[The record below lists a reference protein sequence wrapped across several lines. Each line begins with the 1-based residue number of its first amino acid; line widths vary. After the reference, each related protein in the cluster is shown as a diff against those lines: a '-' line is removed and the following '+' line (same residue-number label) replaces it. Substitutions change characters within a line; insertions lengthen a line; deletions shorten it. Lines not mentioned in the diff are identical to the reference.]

1 MRRRDFITILA
12 GSAAAWPLVAT
23 AQAAVVPVI
32 GFLGSQSPDSQLLA
46 KFHQGLNEFGYFQG
60 RNVEI
65 EYRWAFNQNQQLPS
79 MAIDLVQHRVAL
91 IVTTG
96 GMVAAKAAK
105 EATTSIPILFLSGLD
120 PVANGLVASL
130 SRPGGNVTGVS
141 QFHSALI
148 PKRLEMLRQMLPKA
162 REFAYLLNDDST
174 GLGPVEKRQI
184 GTETQMAEELGL
196 VVHYARSESD
206 IETAFASMAQ
216 QRIEAVLVG
225 SDPFFGRRRGQLVAL
240 AARYA
245 LPAGYSLR
253 EFANAGGLMSYG
265 PSVPESWRQI
275 GQYAGRVLKGA
286 RPEDLP
292 VMMQSKFEL
301 AINMKTAG
309 ALGLTVPPLL
319 RAVADELIE

>member
-1 MRRRDFITILA
+1 MRRRDFIRILA
-12 GSAAAWPLVAT
+12 GSAATWPLVAT
-23 AQAAVVPVI
+23 AQAPVVPVI
-32 GFLGSQSPDSQLLA
+32 GFLGSQSGDPELLA
-46 KFHQGLNEFGYFQG
+46 KFHQGLNELGYFQG

-65 EYRWAFNQNQQLPS
+65 EYRWAFNQNQQLRA
-79 MAIDLVQHRVAL
+79 MAIDLVQHRIAL

-105 EATTSIPILFLSGLD
+105 AATTTIPILFLSGLD
-120 PVANGLVASL
+120 PVATGMVASL
-130 SRPGGNVTGVS
+130 NRPGGNVTGVS

-148 PKRLEMLRQMLPKA
+148 PKRLEVLRQMLPKA
-162 REFAYLLNDDST
+162 GEVAYLQNDDIT
-174 GLGPVEKRQI
+174 GLGPGEKLQI
-184 GTETQMAEELGL
+184 ETEILMAKELGL
-196 VVHYARSESD
+196 VVHYARNEGD

-216 QRIEAVLVG
+216 QRIEALLVG
-225 SDPFFGRRRGQLVAL
+225 SDPFFGRRRAQLVAL

-253 EFANAGGLMSYG
+253 EFADAGGLMSYG
-265 PSVPESWRQI
+265 PSVPEAWRQI

-301 AINMKTAG
+301 TINMKTAK

-319 RAVADELIE
+319 RAVADEVIE